1 MHHPDRPWRWAA
13 PVLAAILLV
22 GCTAGPATLGPPNA
36 GTPSSGTSGASG
48 TGTSGLAQPSSAPAT
63 APGSPTPTGLATAVP
78 SGAPTAGTT
87 GAGVPPGGLQL
98 PRGGWTIFPAHRLV
112 GFAGYPGSPALGRL
126 GIGALEDRIREIEGL
141 GQEYAAGRARLPV
154 LELIATVVHGTPGAD
169 GMYRTRIAETVVQRH
184 LDAARAHRGILLL
197 NIQPGRAA
205 FLDEVKAWER
215 WLREPDV
222 GVALDP
228 EWAVKSGQ
236 VPGRVFGSTTGAE
249 LDAVAA
255 YVSGIVRAGGLPEKV
270 VLYHQLHPSIVRD
283 PAALRPH
290 PGIALVVSVDGIGTP
305 AQKASTWRGI
315 VAQTPAHVH
324 KGLKLFYR
332 EDARPGPLMTPAQV
346 LALTPQPEYVL
357 YE

>member
-1 MHHPDRPWRWAA
+1 MQHLARPWRGSA
-13 PVLAAILLV
+13 PALAAILLLV
-22 GCTAGPATLGPPNA
+22 GCTAG
-36 GTPSSGTSGASG
+36 TSA
-48 TGTSGLAQPSSAPAT
+48 LAQTSATSSAA
-63 APGSPTPTGLATAVP
+63 SF
-78 SGAPTAGTT
+78 APTAPEQPVPSRTAPEGTT
-87 GAGVPPGGLQL
+87 GAPMAGTTSSGVPAGGLLL
-98 PRGGWTIFPAHRLV
+98 PRGGTTIFPAHRLV
-112 GFAGYPGSPALGRL
+112 GFSGYPGAPALGRL
-126 GIGALEDRIREIEGL
+126 GIGALEDRVREIEAL
-141 GQEYAAGRARLPV
+141 GQQYAAGRAQLPV

-169 GMYRTRIAETVVQRH
+169 RMYRTRISEAVVQRH
-184 LDAARAHRGILLL
+184 LDAARAHRAILLL

-222 GVALDP
+222 GLALDP
-228 EWAVKSGQ
+228 EWAVKAGQ

-255 YVSGIVRAGGLPEKV
+255 YVSGIVTAGGLPEKV
-270 VLYHQLHPSIVRD
+270 VLYHQLHASIVRD

-290 PGIALVVSVDGIGTP
+290 PGVALVVSVDGIGTP

-315 VAQTPAHVH
+315 VAQTPDHVH
-324 KGLKLFYR
+324 KGLKLFYE

-346 LALTPQPEYVL
+346 LALTPKPAYVL

>member
-1 MHHPDRPWRWAA
+1 MQHLARPRRAAA
-13 PVLAAILLV
+13 PALAGFLLLV
-22 GCTAGPATLGPPNA
+22 GCTAGPRSPEAASPGTPTSSSATGPSTPAQASSTSSTSSAAAAPQPPAPTGPPAA
-36 GTPSSGTSGASG
+36 G
-48 TGTSGLAQPSSAPAT
+48 
-63 APGSPTPTGLATAVP
+63 PT
-78 SGAPTAGTT
+78 GAPT
-87 GAGVPPGGLQL
+87 GGLRL
-98 PRGGWTIFPAHRLV
+98 PRGGTTIFPAHRLV
-112 GFAGYPGSPALGRL
+112 GFSGYPGSPALGRL
-126 GIGALEDRIREIEGL
+126 GIGELEDRVREIEGL
-141 GQEYAAGRARLPV
+141 GQQYAAGRAPLPV

-169 GMYRTRIAETVVQRH
+169 GMYRTRIADAVVQRH
-184 LDAARAHRGILLL
+184 LDAAREHRAILLL

-222 GVALDP
+222 GLALDP
-228 EWAVKSGQ
+228 EWAVKAGQ

-249 LDAVAA
+249 LNAVAA
-255 YVSGIVRAGGLPEKV
+255 YVSGIVTTGGLPEKV
-270 VLYHQLHPSIVRD
+270 VLYHQLHASIVRD

-315 VAQTPAHVH
+315 VAQTPDHVH
-324 KGLKLFYR
+324 KGLKLFYE

>member
-1 MHHPDRPWRWAA
+1 MQHLARPWRGSA
-13 PVLAAILLV
+13 PALAAILLLV
-22 GCTAGPATLGPPNA
+22 GCTAG
-36 GTPSSGTSGASG
+36 TSA
-48 TGTSGLAQPSSAPAT
+48 LAQASATSSATSFAPIAPEQPVPSRPASE
-63 APGSPTPTGLATAVP
+63 GPTG
-78 SGAPTAGTT
+78 APMAGTT
-87 GAGVPPGGLQL
+87 SSGVAAGGLLL
-98 PRGGWTIFPAHRLV
+98 PRGGTTIFPAHRLV
-112 GFAGYPGSPALGRL
+112 GFAGYPGAPALGRL
-126 GIGALEDRIREIEGL
+126 GIGALEDRVREIEGL
-141 GQEYAAGRARLPV
+141 GQQYAAGRAPMPV
-154 LELIATVVHGTPGAD
+154 LELIATVVHGSPGAD
-169 GMYRTRIAETVVQRH
+169 GMYRTRIADAVVQRH
-184 LDAARAHRGILLL
+184 LDVARAHRAILLL

-222 GVALDP
+222 GLALDP
-228 EWAVKSGQ
+228 EWAVQAGQ

-255 YVSGIVRAGGLPEKV
+255 YVSGIVTAGGLPEKV
-270 VLYHQLHPSIVRD
+270 VLYHQLHASIVRD

-315 VAQTPAHVH
+315 VAQTPDHVH
-324 KGLKLFYR
+324 KGLKLFYE